1 MSAGKNNRD
10 SLAGEAM
17 SVESAGRYLIVRAQ
31 GWTCALPLAQA
42 AETMRPLPISPVA
55 NVPAFVRGVSI
66 VRGEPTPVINLA
78 ALLGGT
84 ARSEARRFV
93 LLRVAERRLALEVD
107 EVLGLRGLSAAEL
120 GAVPPVLQSAAGGH
134 LEMLGMLDGQLLG
147 ALSTARLLPA
157 ELWNGLTATG
167 GAA

>member
-1 MSAGKNNRD
+1 
-10 SLAGEAM
+10 M

-31 GWTCALPLAQA
+31 GWTCALPLVEA

-55 NVPAFVRGVSI
+55 GVPAFVRGVSI

-84 ARSEARRFV
+84 ALNEARRFV

-107 EVLGLRGLSAAEL
+107 EVLGLRGLGAAEL
-120 GAVPPVLQSAAGGH
+120 GAVPPLLQDAAGGH
-134 LEMLGMLDGQLLG
+134 LETLGRLDGQLLG
-147 ALSTARLLPA
+147 VLRTARLLPA
-157 ELWNGLTATG
+157 ELWSGMRASEG
-167 GAA
+167 EA